1 VNERG
6 LYVHV
11 PFCSGRCRYC
21 GFYAEVG
28 REGDLDRYID
38 AVVAELR
45 QRTSALG
52 WEPLASVFI
61 GGGTPSLLSPAHV
74 ERVLAEVRRSPGLRE
89 DAEVTLEANPGSSGI
104 ARLAGYR
111 SSGVNRL
118 SLGVQSFDAET
129 LRWLGRRH
137 TVEDALRA
145 CAAARDAGFGVVS
158 LDLLAAVP
166 GMPACAWERT
176 LATAL
181 RLRPE
186 HVSVYCLSVEPG
198 TALAA
203 QVDSGAVAA
212 PDEEAQARAYE
223 LGCARLSAAGYEH
236 YEISNFAVP
245 GHRCRHN
252 WACWRGQEYLGV
264 GAAAHSSIGAVR
276 SWNYRSLDRYLAS
289 IEQGRTA
296 QAGQEQLSP
305 AVRRQER
312 LWLELRTCDGAVLTA
327 AEAQALETHPRL
339 RSLMEAGV
347 LRWRG
352 GRLQVD
358 GAGWLLADALAIE
371 AMDLVEGRRAAPGE
385 GRRHDPAPSG
395 RHDP

>member
-1 VNERG
+1 
-6 LYVHV
+6 
-11 PFCSGRCRYC
+11 
-21 GFYAEVG
+21 
-28 REGDLDRYID
+28 
-38 AVVAELR
+38 
-45 QRTSALG
+45 
-52 WEPLASVFI
+52 
-61 GGGTPSLLSPAHV
+61 
-74 ERVLAEVRRSPGLRE
+74 
-89 DAEVTLEANPGSSGI
+89 
-104 ARLAGYR
+104 
-111 SSGVNRL
+111 
-118 SLGVQSFDAET
+118 
-129 LRWLGRRH
+129 
-137 TVEDALRA
+137 
-145 CAAARDAGFGVVS
+145 
-158 LDLLAAVP
+158 
-166 GMPACAWERT
+166 
-176 LATAL
+176 
-181 RLRPE
+181 
-186 HVSVYCLSVEPG
+186 
-198 TALAA
+198 
-203 QVDSGAVAA
+203 
-212 PDEEAQARAYE
+212 
-223 LGCARLSAAGYEH
+223 
-236 YEISNFAVP
+236 
-245 GHRCRHN
+245 
-252 WACWRGQEYLGV
+252 V